1 MSKKEDD
8 KESKEPDYDNDR
20 NQLEEDQEQESGE
33 QEATSNLLE
42 TFEGKV
48 QLAKYITNHFKAIYP
63 YEPHNDF
70 RHKMR

>member
-33 QEATSNLLE
+33 QEATSNASWD
-42 TFEGKV
+42 FWRKSSIG
-48 QLAKYITNHFKAIYP
+48 KYITNHFKAIYP